1 MKNLLET
8 LERYY
13 NEGWLIK
20 QTHPEL
26 PLTIWNYSQTTQ
38 YAGKWDEVTLMA
50 RGLVTDNETGEI
62 VGRPFKKF
70 FNWEENR
77 HTPTNEF
84 EVYNKMDGSLGI
96 LFYYE
101 RKLTYTERYKLW
113 FNCNYETG
121 MEYCEE
127 IVPNFDD
134 PYYAPTPKTKGEWIF
149 ASRGSFTSEQ
159 AKAAS
164 KLFYKK
170 YGDVGMN
177 IDTTYLFEFTA
188 PWNRIVVDYSDGEQL
203 TLLGGIRTNDG
214 LEAPWYHLDSVS
226 KLNAIPLVKKYDG
239 ITDYTTLKGMI
250 GDNEEG
256 FVIKFSNGDRMKI
269 KGEEY
274 LRLHRIMTGVST
286 TSIWE
291 VMANGGNMEEVLK
304 DVPDE
309 FYDKIKE
316 VVDELITQFNDIN
329 NKYYGYFND
338 IMAEVVSTDRKAFAE
353 KAKEYIH
360 SSILFAHYNGKS
372 VEPIIWKIVKPEWR
386 KL

>member
-1 MKNLLET
+1 MNLLET

-13 NEGWLIK
+13 IEGWLIK

-26 PLTIWNYSQTTQ
+26 PLTIWNYSQTVQ
-38 YAGKWDEVTLMA
+38 YNNLWDYHVLIPQC
-50 RGLVTDNETGEI
+50 RGLVTDNETGE
-62 VGRPFKKF
+62 VVARPFKKF
-70 FNWEENR
+70 FNWEENK
-77 HTPTNEF
+77 HTPTKDF
-84 EVYNKMDGSLGI
+84 EVFTKEDGSLGI
-96 LFYYE
+96 AFN
-101 RKLTYTERYKLW
+101 YKG
-113 FNCNYETG
+113 N
-121 MEYCEE
+121 
-127 IVPNFDD
+127 
-134 PYYAPTPKTKGEWIF
+134 WIF

-159 AKAAS
+159 IIWATDFINDNLINGVAAV
-164 KLFYKK
+164 F
-170 YGDVGMN
+170 N
-177 IDTTYLFEFTA
+177 EEFTYLFEIVYKS
-188 PWNRIVVDYSDGEQL
+188 NRIVVNYGDYEGL
-203 TLLGGIRTNDG
+203 ILLGAINTKTGEELSYD
-214 LEAPWYHLDSVS
+214 
-226 KLNAIPLVKKYDG
+226 KLLNYGYFFDVVKRYDG

-256 FVIKFSNGDRMKI
+256 FVIRFSNGDRMKI

-286 TSIWE
+286 TSVWD
-291 VMANGGNMEEVLK
+291 VLANGGNMEEVLK
-304 DVPDE
+304 NVPDE

-316 VVDELITQFNDIN
+316 VVDDLVSQFNDIN

-353 KAKEYIH
+353 KAKEYMH

>member
-1 MKNLLET
+1 MNMNLLET

-38 YAGKWDEVTLMA
+38 YEGKWDEVALMA

-62 VGRPFKKF
+62 VARPFKKF
-70 FNWEENR
+70 FNWEETR
-77 HTPTNEF
+77 HTPTKDF
-84 EVYNKMDGSLGI
+84 EVYSKMDSSLGI
-96 LFYYE
+96 LF
-101 RKLTYTERYKLW
+101 TYDKRW
-113 FNCNYETG
+113 
-121 MEYCEE
+121 
-127 IVPNFDD
+127 V
-134 PYYAPTPKTKGEWIF
+134 F

-159 AKAAS
+159 ALKGME
-164 KLFYKK
+164 LLGK
-170 YGDVGMN
+170 YDLDLLSPGY
-177 IDTTYLFEFTA
+177 TYLFEIIY
-188 PWNRIVVDYSDGEQL
+188 PENRIVCRYDYEDVVMLGCIENAEGNEVDIHDEYYS
-203 TLLGGIRTNDG
+203 TNFN
-214 LEAPWYHLDSVS
+214 V
-226 KLNAIPLVKKYDG
+226 VKRYDG

-256 FVIKFSNGDRMKI
+256 FVIRFSNGERIKI

-291 VMANGGNMEEVLK
+291 IMANGGNMEEILK

-316 VVDELITQFNDIN
+316 VVRDIAVRFDN
-329 NKYYGYFND
+329 IRTDYIQYFTD
-338 IMAEVVSTDRKAFAE
+338 IVFKIGREDRRGFAGE
-353 KAKEYIH
+353 AGRYTH
-360 SSILFAHYNGKS
+360 SSILFAMLDGKDIN
-372 VEPIIWKIVKPEWR
+372 PIIWKIVKPEWR

>member
-1 MKNLLET
+1 MKNLLKT

-38 YAGKWDEVTLMA
+38 YAGKWDDVTLMT
-50 RGLVTDNETGEI
+50 RGLVTDNETGE
-62 VGRPFKKF
+62 VVARPFKKF
-70 FNWEENR
+70 FNLEENR
-77 HTPTNEF
+77 HTSTNEF
-84 EVYNKMDGSLGI
+84 EVYNKMDGSLI
-96 LFYYE
+96 IAFYLYGS
-101 RKLTYTERYKLW
+101 W
-113 FNCNYETG
+113 
-121 MEYCEE
+121 
-127 IVPNFDD
+127 V
-134 PYYAPTPKTKGEWIF
+134 F

-239 ITDYTTLKGMI
+239 ITDYTTLKGII

-256 FVIKFSNGDRMKI
+256 FVIRFSNGDRMKI

-316 VVDELITQFNDIN
+316 VVGDIAVRFDN
-329 NKYYGYFND
+329 IRTDYIQYFTD
-338 IMAEVVSTDRKAFAE
+338 IVFKIGREDRRRFAE
-353 KAKEYIH
+353 EARRYNH
-360 SSILFAHYNGKS
+360 SSILFAMLDGKDIN
-372 VEPIIWKIVKPEWR
+372 PIIWKIVKPEWR